1 LYKGKRG
8 PTRFATDQI
17 EEGPKVDGMMSME
30 VLEQR
35 RKEMLREA
43 ELNRLKKALRAEHR
57 RSAISRWATALKWEL
72 ARAVGLLRKFFRMPN
87 NPDKNRQ
94 RGWH

>member
-8 PTRFATDQI
+8 PKRLATDQI
-17 EEGPKVDGMMSME
+17 EKGPKVDGMMSME

-57 RSAISRWATALKWEL
+57 RSATSRWVIAVKWEL
-72 ARAVGLLRKFFRMPN
+72 ARAAGLLRKFFRMP
-87 NPDKNRQ
+87 KNLD
-94 RGWH
+94 